1 MAKLLFTSESVT
13 CGHPD
18 KICDQ
23 VADKILDE
31 LLMRDPDSRVAC
43 EVTCAENQ
51 LHIFGEVT
59 SQTEI
64 DYPAIARQ
72 VITEIGYTQLG
83 YGFDADTCVIHVDL
97 HQQSPDIARGITRSR
112 EDEQLDAGA
121 GDQGM
126 MFGYACNQTP
136 SLMPLPIEL
145 AHELAVGWSSCGG
158 QMSCPFCCRM
168 ERRR

>member
-1 MAKLLFTSESVT
+1 MPKLLFTSESVT

-31 LLMRDPDSRVAC
+31 LLTRVPDSRVAC

-59 SQTEI
+59 SQAEI

-72 VITEIGYTQLG
+72 VITRIGYT
-83 YGFDADTCVIHVDL
+83 
-97 HQQSPDIARGITRSR
+97 
-112 EDEQLDAGA
+112 
-121 GDQGM
+121 
-126 MFGYACNQTP
+126 
-136 SLMPLPIEL
+136 
-145 AHELAVGWSSCGG
+145 
-158 QMSCPFCCRM
+158 
-168 ERRR
+168 